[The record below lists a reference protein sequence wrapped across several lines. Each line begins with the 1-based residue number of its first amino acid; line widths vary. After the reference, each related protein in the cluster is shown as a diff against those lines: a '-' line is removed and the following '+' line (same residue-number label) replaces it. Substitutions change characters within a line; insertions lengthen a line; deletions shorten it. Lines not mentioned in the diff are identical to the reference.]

1 MVGCHTSKQ
10 WVEQNSIHKDGN
22 YGLKNCTQHK
32 KVRIMIDL
40 FTLKPLHLWPVSPG
54 GWLRNRKHASS
65 ILFSFETRRRRTKL
79 LCRVKEIRWLWT
91 VSHSLHMTS
100 RGHLKKD
107 LVQTNKLYLSQ
118 FQLCPPTAPKPPPH
132 PLPRAFVRH
141 LSPGGRALENLCPGV
156 EHFSVL
162 LEAF

>member
-1 MVGCHTSKQ
+1 MVSCHTSKQ
-10 WVEQNSIHKDGN
+10 WVIQNSIHKDGN

-65 ILFSFETRRRRTKL
+65 ILFSFGTRRRRTKL

-91 VSHSLHMTS
+91 VSRSLHMTS

-118 FQLCPPTAPKPPPH
+118 FQVGYDKDDYSQLGTTSLVGYLQLTPDNSN
-132 PLPRAFVRH
+132 PR
-141 LSPGGRALENLCPGV
+141 
-156 EHFSVL
+156 
-162 LEAF
+162 